1 MNFFDLFDCCTWGG
15 RGEVVEVGGEWE
27 VLSRQGKFLG
37 FFACARLNGVCWPFY
52 FWLPQHCTQ
61 CCHSISLIRHQA
73 TNCVCVF
80 VCLFLFRFISLFCE
94 CCAPASPLP
103 RARSVGLLRLQQ
115 IYQELRPGNETF
127 RVQMVKRIAN
137 VTMAIEFLH
146 TMEDLGR
153 FSKKRI
159 VLDCPAEMA
168 KEIIVQHVRDV
179 KLGRR
184 TYHYLLSGL
193 VSIPAPTLDCPPP
206 LLCVGRAWQR
216 RVRL

>member
-1 MNFFDLFDCCTWGG
+1 M
-15 RGEVVEVGGEWE
+15 
-27 VLSRQGKFLG
+27 
-37 FFACARLNGVCWPFY
+37 FACLFVFCFFFFR
-52 FWLPQHCTQ
+52 
-61 CCHSISLIRHQA
+61 RHPLA
-73 TNCVCVF
+73 T
-80 VCLFLFRFISLFCE
+80 R
-94 CCAPASPLP
+94 P
-103 RARSVGLLRLQQ
+103 SVGLLRLQQ
-115 IYQELRPGNETF
+115 IYQELKPGNETF

-168 KEIIVQHVRDV
+168 KEIIIQHVRDV

-193 VSIPAPTLDCPPP
+193 VSAKYQKTNSVATYQLWQAAFTWPP
-206 LLCVGRAWQR
+206 LGAFNKQLLPASARLCYPFWLYVVLHILPRYLPLSLSCLLFVISLSCVCA
-216 RVRL
+216 

>member
-1 MNFFDLFDCCTWGG
+1 MLHT
-15 RGEVVEVGGEWE
+15 
-27 VLSRQGKFLG
+27 
-37 FFACARLNGVCWPFY
+37 P
-52 FWLPQHCTQ
+52 
-61 CCHSISLIRHQA
+61 
-73 TNCVCVF
+73 
-80 VCLFLFRFISLFCE
+80 
-94 CCAPASPLP
+94 P
-103 RARSVGLLRLQQ
+103 RPRRSVGLLRLQQ

-193 VSIPAPTLDCPPP
+193 VSVPPSPLSTLDCLSPHCCV
-206 LLCVGRAWQR
+206 CVGAWQR

>member
-1 MNFFDLFDCCTWGG
+1 MYIYM
-15 RGEVVEVGGEWE
+15 
-27 VLSRQGKFLG
+27 
-37 FFACARLNGVCWPFY
+37 AYIALNITHTLLCPD
-52 FWLPQHCTQ
+52 
-61 CCHSISLIRHQA
+61 
-73 TNCVCVF
+73 
-80 VCLFLFRFISLFCE
+80 VCLLLFFYPPVSS
-94 CCAPASPLP
+94 CCRHRP
-103 RARSVGLLRLQQ
+103 SVGLLRLQQ
-115 IYQELRPGNETF
+115 IYQELKPGNETF

-168 KEIIVQHVRDV
+168 KEIIIQHVRDV

-193 VSIPAPTLDCPPP
+193 VSAKCQKTNSVATYQLCRATFTWPP
-206 LLCVGRAWQR
+206 LCAFNKQLLPASVGHCYPF
-216 RVRL
+216 

>member
-1 MNFFDLFDCCTWGG
+1 MLSLSFFDVFDCCLGCLGIG
-15 RGEVVEVGGEWE
+15 RLRSCRESKKVVGY
-27 VLSRQGKFLG
+27 
-37 FFACARLNGVCWPFY
+37 FAFT
-52 FWLPQHCTQ
+52 FD
-61 CCHSISLIRHQA
+61 CHSAA
-73 TNCVCVF
+73 TPYHSYATGQLT
-80 VCLFLFRFISLFCE
+80 VCLFCVCCLVSFHFFYWESL
-94 CCAPASPLP
+94 PA
-103 RARSVGLLRLQQ
+103 SVGLLRLQQ

-193 VSIPAPTLDCPPP
+193 VSIQPP
-206 LLCVGRAWQR
+206 CVGRGRGESAFNKQ
-216 RVRL
+216 LLPASAAQLC

>member
-1 MNFFDLFDCCTWGG
+1 M
-15 RGEVVEVGGEWE
+15 
-27 VLSRQGKFLG
+27 
-37 FFACARLNGVCWPFY
+37 
-52 FWLPQHCTQ
+52 
-61 CCHSISLIRHQA
+61 
-73 TNCVCVF
+73 CVF
-80 VCLFLFRFISLFCE
+80 VFCFLFVVVLFHFTFFFARESL
-94 CCAPASPLP
+94 PA
-103 RARSVGLLRLQQ
+103 SVGLLRLQQ

-193 VSIPAPTLDCPPP
+193 VSTSPTVWGVAEASPSLISNYCQHP
-206 LLCVGRAWQR
+206 LRNFVSFLGGA
-216 RVRL
+216 

>member
-1 MNFFDLFDCCTWGG
+1 MLHTH
-15 RGEVVEVGGEWE
+15 
-27 VLSRQGKFLG
+27 
-37 FFACARLNGVCWPFY
+37 P
-52 FWLPQHCTQ
+52 
-61 CCHSISLIRHQA
+61 
-73 TNCVCVF
+73 
-80 VCLFLFRFISLFCE
+80 
-94 CCAPASPLP
+94 APHRP
-103 RARSVGLLRLQQ
+103 RTVGLLRLQQ

-193 VSIPAPTLDCPPP
+193 VSEP
-206 LLCVGRAWQR
+206 LLASLPSRLPLPYTAVCVGAWQR

>member
-1 MNFFDLFDCCTWGG
+1 MLHT
-15 RGEVVEVGGEWE
+15 
-27 VLSRQGKFLG
+27 
-37 FFACARLNGVCWPFY
+37 P
-52 FWLPQHCTQ
+52 
-61 CCHSISLIRHQA
+61 
-73 TNCVCVF
+73 
-80 VCLFLFRFISLFCE
+80 
-94 CCAPASPLP
+94 P
-103 RARSVGLLRLQQ
+103 RPRRSVGLLRLQQ

-193 VSIPAPTLDCPPP
+193 VSAQFPLACLASPCCVCGGVAEASPP
-206 LLCVGRAWQR
+206 LISNYCQHPLGNFVILLRFFLASLLNVLPCFVSRSLSFPLSVSLWSCVGHG
-216 RVRL
+216 

>member
-1 MNFFDLFDCCTWGG
+1 MLGRCREGRKVVGYFAFTFDC
-15 RGEVVEVGGEWE
+15 
-27 VLSRQGKFLG
+27 
-37 FFACARLNGVCWPFY
+37 
-52 FWLPQHCTQ
+52 
-61 CCHSISLIRHQA
+61 HSAA
-73 TNCVCVF
+73 TPYHSYATGQLT
-80 VCLFLFRFISLFCE
+80 VCLFCVCCLVSFHFFSPGISPS
-94 CCAPASPLP
+94 A
-103 RARSVGLLRLQQ
+103 SVGLLRLQQ

-193 VSIPAPTLDCPPP
+193 VSTRANPSCPH
-206 LLCVGRAWQR
+206 CVGRGRGESAFNKQ
-216 RVRL
+216 LLPASAAQLC

>member
-1 MNFFDLFDCCTWGG
+1 MLRT
-15 RGEVVEVGGEWE
+15 R
-27 VLSRQGKFLG
+27 S
-37 FFACARLNGVCWPFY
+37 P
-52 FWLPQHCTQ
+52 
-61 CCHSISLIRHQA
+61 
-73 TNCVCVF
+73 
-80 VCLFLFRFISLFCE
+80 
-94 CCAPASPLP
+94 APP
-103 RARSVGLLRLQQ
+103 RSVGLLRLQQ

>member
-1 MNFFDLFDCCTWGG
+1 MLHT
-15 RGEVVEVGGEWE
+15 
-27 VLSRQGKFLG
+27 
-37 FFACARLNGVCWPFY
+37 P
-52 FWLPQHCTQ
+52 
-61 CCHSISLIRHQA
+61 
-73 TNCVCVF
+73 
-80 VCLFLFRFISLFCE
+80 
-94 CCAPASPLP
+94 P
-103 RARSVGLLRLQQ
+103 RPRRSVGLLRLQQ

-193 VSIPAPTLDCPPP
+193 VSAQFPLACLASPCCVCGGRGRGESAFNKQLLPASAGQ
-206 LLCVGRAWQR
+206 LCYPFALFLSLRF
-216 RVRL
+216 

>member
-1 MNFFDLFDCCTWGG
+1 
-15 RGEVVEVGGEWE
+15 
-27 VLSRQGKFLG
+27 
-37 FFACARLNGVCWPFY
+37 
-52 FWLPQHCTQ
+52 
-61 CCHSISLIRHQA
+61 
-73 TNCVCVF
+73 
-80 VCLFLFRFISLFCE
+80 
-94 CCAPASPLP
+94 
-103 RARSVGLLRLQQ
+103 
-115 IYQELRPGNETF
+115 
-127 RVQMVKRIAN
+127 MVKRIAN

-193 VSIPAPTLDCPPP
+193 VSTSVLPPP
-206 LLCVGRAWQR
+206 LCGAWQR